1 MSNAYMKKWMMLLMG
16 VALLALLGCAAPE
29 PYDYQPTAGEMK
41 EGPGVLTGDSG
52 ELTLYDSQQG
62 GLLPKDGEAA
72 QKDQTTTVAQSPES
86 SKDSPA
92 QAQEFEEFQEFQQWK
107 NEKQEFRHYQEWKKS
122 DRNSADFKEFQ
133 EYQKWK
139 QAPEGSQDFEEFQQW
154 KEWKSYQEWKKS
166 KGQ

>member
-1 MSNAYMKKWMMLLMG
+1 MCNAYMRKWMMLLMG
-16 VALLALLGCAAPE
+16 VALLALMGCAAPE

-52 ELTLYDSQQG
+52 ELTLYDSQNG
-62 GLLPKDGEAA
+62 GLLPKEGEAA
-72 QKDQTTTVAQSPES
+72 QKDQTKAVAQSSES
-86 SKDSPA
+86 TKDSSA
-92 QAQEFEEFQEFQQWK
+92 QAQDFQEFQEFQQWK
-107 NEKQEFRHYQEWKKS
+107 DEKQEFRDYQEWKKS
-122 DRNSADFKEFQ
+122 DKNSADFKEFQ

-139 QAPEGSQDFEEFQQW
+139 QAPKGSQDFEEFQQW

>member
-1 MSNAYMKKWMMLLMG
+1 MSNAYMRKWMMLLTG
-16 VALLALLGCAAPE
+16 AALLALMGCAAPE

-41 EGPGVLTGDSG
+41 EGAGVLTGDSG
-52 ELTLYDSQQG
+52 ELTLYDSQKG

-72 QKDQTTTVAQSPES
+72 EKDKTAEVAQSPES

-92 QAQEFEEFQEFQQWK
+92 QAQEFQEFQEFQQWK
-107 NEKQEFRHYQEWKKS
+107 NEKQEFREYQEWKKS